1 MKQPEKQEHMLE
13 YAHKK
18 YGKDIK
24 IRSAE
29 GNILQ
34 FFTEDKSV
42 TLTCHNNGTI
52 DEAVRWRRG
61 HKPTDKKD
69 ITTAGETGDKAS
81 PEADGH
87 KNPKA
92 AKRAKT
98 EKSETEPEGIHQL
111 TFDDI
116 LKQQEDD
123 IRFGPEKPNPYKAG
137 DSVELIYGSHTAYTV
152 IGTDG
157 NLCHVI
163 ISSNEWDSRT
173 IAAADLR
180 SSKKPARKID
190 A

>member
-13 YAHKK
+13 YARKK
-18 YGKDIK
+18 YGKGIE

-52 DEAVRWRRG
+52 DETVRWRRG
-61 HKPTDKKD
+61 HKPTDKE
-69 ITTAGETGDKAS
+69 G
-81 PEADGH
+81 DGH
-87 KNPKA
+87 KKPKA

-98 EKSETEPEGIHQL
+98 EKSDTEPEEMHQL

-157 NLCHVI
+157 NLCRVVV
-163 ISSNEWDSRT
+163 SSGEWDSRT

-180 SSKKPARKID
+180 PCRKPPRTLD
-190 A
+190 AQ